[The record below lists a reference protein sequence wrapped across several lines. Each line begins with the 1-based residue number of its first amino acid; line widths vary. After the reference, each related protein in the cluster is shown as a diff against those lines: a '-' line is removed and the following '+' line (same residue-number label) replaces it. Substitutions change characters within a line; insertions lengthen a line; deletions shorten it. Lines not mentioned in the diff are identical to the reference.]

1 MSVRLLWVGAGAS
14 PSLLEPRSLP
24 GSGLVIFHLQ
34 LLSQNS
40 DWRKTAGRREGAGRG
55 RWPGRTSLA
64 LDLAS
69 RRLPLGTFWRR
80 LAELCLPDT
89 SPLLPWMIPCV
100 VLSWK
105 GSRVSLRREKK
116 FPYQPCVVSKHWSLT
131 PTPAGTS
138 SFQAG
143 RLDSSGL
150 ELFIS
155 SPCTPERV
163 TSPQGDKSYLME
175 GPSACL

>member
-1 MSVRLLWVGAGAS
+1 MSVRMLWVGAGAS

-55 RWPGRTSLA
+55 LWPGRTSLA

-116 FPYQPCVVSKHWSLT
+116 ISLPTMCCEQTLVSNPHACRNQLLPGW
-131 PTPAGTS
+131 
-138 SFQAG
+138 QAG
-143 RLDSSGL
+143 QQWPGALHQQSLYSRESD
-150 ELFIS
+150 F
-155 SPCTPERV
+155 PTR
-163 TSPQGDKSYLME
+163 
-175 GPSACL
+175 